1 MSPPPLALTVVAPT
15 FYSSLDEPRYLLGI
29 EACRQAAKYR
39 IRLILVDASPLE
51 EVRKGLEEAGKANG
65 QSFVQVVPQKQ
76 KGRKGVALREAIN
89 AAYEECGDSRGT
101 HVIAFQE
108 LEKIDMFRHW
118 HSLLQ
123 HMHDTASD
131 ITVPRRADGS
141 FHTYYPIEQYHA
153 ESFANLYLDSLGGK
167 IGLASVDWT
176 MGPVAFRC
184 SYTSHWLRYDGELWD
199 AQLVPLVQA
208 HLAGAKVSSYEV
220 DYHHPETMKQQE
232 QGVPIW
238 NEKRLLQLN
247 FLKDT
252 VGKLMKEITPSAS
265 T

>member
-1 MSPPPLALTVVAPT
+1 
-15 FYSSLDEPRYLLGI
+15 
-29 EACRQAAKYR
+29 
-39 IRLILVDASPLE
+39 
-51 EVRKGLEEAGKANG
+51 
-65 QSFVQVVPQKQ
+65 
-76 KGRKGVALREAIN
+76 
-89 AAYEECGDSRGT
+89 
-101 HVIAFQE
+101 
-108 LEKIDMFRHW
+108 
-118 HSLLQ
+118 
-123 HMHDTASD
+123 
-131 ITVPRRADGS
+131 
-141 FHTYYPIEQYHA
+141 
-153 ESFANLYLDSLGGK
+153 
-167 IGLASVDWT
+167 
-176 MGPVAFRC
+176 VAFRC